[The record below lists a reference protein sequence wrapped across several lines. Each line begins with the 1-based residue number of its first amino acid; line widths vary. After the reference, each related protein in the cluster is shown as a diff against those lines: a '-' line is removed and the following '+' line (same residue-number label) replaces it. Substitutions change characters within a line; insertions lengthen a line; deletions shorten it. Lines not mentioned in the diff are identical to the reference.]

1 MHDKNN
7 NDHDNDENKY
17 HSIRAKCFI
26 YYFSEYESKRS
37 NFNSDL
43 DKAVT
48 KTTGQIVTM
57 LEVKSIM
64 FFGSGSRGAW
74 I

>member
-1 MHDKNN
+1 MYNKTN

-17 HSIRAKCFI
+17 HSIREKCFI
-26 YYFSEYESKRS
+26 YYFLEYESKRS

-48 KTTGQIVTM
+48 KTTGQMVTM
-57 LEVKSIM
+57 LEVITIV
-64 FFGSGSRGAW
+64 FFGSGSKGA
-74 I
+74 

>member
-1 MHDKNN
+1 MYNKTN

-48 KTTGQIVTM
+48 KTTGQMVTM
-57 LEVKSIM
+57 LEVITIV
-64 FFGSGSRGAW
+64 FFGSGSKGA
-74 I
+74 